1 MWRKLKKVNRNNQLD
16 IFDED
21 FEDLFAPGG
30 DGKEEL
36 PADPPAD
43 PATPLDPPE
52 PPEPAA
58 VVAGATVPA
67 DSTAP
72 ATIPVEPVVDPATP
86 ATPATAT
93 PDDPLTT
100 LRNQLEELSTKL
112 AQAQAVSSVKPTE
125 AATPPTPQAGK
136 DTRETQDFLGDLD
149 IDEVVSK
156 PELFNQVL
164 NSAVSAAIGPMMEQL
179 HALVTALPTL
189 VQPAIRQTISM
200 EKSIDQFYQA
210 HPVLANFKQVVGLV
224 ANDLQTANPQAT
236 LDSILPQI
244 ADMAYAKLNLP
255 AQAPTGSVN
264 TPVTPVV
271 TAQSTALPRTASS
284 RNAPA
289 TVKTSKIE
297 QEINDLFS

>member
-1 MWRKLKKVNRNNQLD
+1 MWRKLKKVNWNNQLD

-21 FEDLFAPGG
+21 FEELFAPGG
-30 DGKEEL
+30 GEEEEQ

-43 PATPLDPPE
+43 PPADSTTPPE
-52 PPEPAA
+52 PPKPAA
-58 VVAGATVPA
+58 GEAGATVPA

-72 ATIPVEPVVDPATP
+72 ATVPVEPVVDPATP
-86 ATPATAT
+86 PAATPE
-93 PDDPLTT
+93 DSLTT

-112 AQAQAVSSVKPTE
+112 AQAQAVSSVKPTG
-125 AATPPTPQAGK
+125 AVTPPTPQAGK
-136 DTRETQDFLGDLD
+136 GTREVQDFLGDLD

-224 ANDLQTANPQAT
+224 ANELQTANPQAA

-244 ADMAYAKLNLP
+244 ADMAYTKLNLP
-255 AQAPTGSVN
+255 GPGPVGSVN
-264 TPVTPVV
+264 TPVTPAV
-271 TAQSTALPRTASS
+271 TAQATALPRTASS

-289 TVKTSKIE
+289 TGKTSKIE